1 MEGYL
6 KVTPEQ
12 LRKTA
17 QEFMSAG
24 ERISSLTSEMISIV
38 TSLKGVW
45 QGSAAESYSS
55 KFLGL
60 EDDMAR
66 INSMIKEHVSDL
78 NEMAVT
84 YQAAEDASIE
94 AGAALNSDV
103 VS

>member
-24 ERISSLTSEMISIV
+24 EKISSLTAEMMSIV

-45 QGSAAESYSS
+45 QGAAAESYAG
-55 KFLGL
+55 KFSGL
-60 EDDMAR
+60 EDDMVR

-78 NEMAVT
+78 NEMAAT
-84 YQAAEDASIE
+84 YQAAEDASVE
-94 AGAALNSDV
+94 ASAVLNSDV
-103 VS
+103 VV

>member
-6 KVTPEQ
+6 KVTPEE

-17 QEFMSAG
+17 SEFMAAG
-24 ERISSLTSEMISIV
+24 EKINSLTSEMMSIV
-38 TSLKGVW
+38 SSLKGVW
-45 QGSAAESYSS
+45 QGDAAMSYSN
-55 KFLGL
+55 KFSGL

-78 NEMAVT
+78 NEMAAT
-84 YQAAEDASIE
+84 YQAAEDAGIE

-103 VS
+103 VV